1 MAAILPVNTSS
12 DNDAMANSSQQ
23 TQESAQIDWA
33 DIDTVLLDMDGTLL
47 DLHFDNHFW
56 LEYVPLKY
64 AEQHGLTLEQSN
76 TELVERFATLQGKL
90 EWYCLDF
97 WTKELN
103 LDIVGLK
110 REIEHLIAIRPGV
123 ESFLQQ
129 LSKSKKRAVLVTNA
143 HQGSLSLKLANTNL
157 DRYLD
162 MVICS
167 HDFGK
172 PKEDRSF
179 WHSLQ
184 EVEQFDPQ
192 RTLFVDDSE
201 SVLDSAHDYG
211 IQHLRAIVKPDSK
224 KPENFDRRYPAIL
237 EFSDLLP
244 IY

>member
-1 MAAILPVNTSS
+1 MSTNHSTSS
-12 DNDAMANSSQQ
+12 
-23 TQESAQIDWA
+23 IDWNQ
-33 DIDTVLLDMDGTLL
+33 IDTVLLDMDGTLL

-64 AEQHGLTLEQSN
+64 AELNKISLEESN
-76 TELVERFATLQGKL
+76 KELVQTFEAYRGRL

-97 WTKELN
+97 WTDQLK
-103 LDIVGLK
+103 LDIAGLK
-110 REIEHLIAIRPGV
+110 KDIEHLIAIRPGV
-123 ESFLQQ
+123 EHFLQQ
-129 LSKSKKRAVLVTNA
+129 LSESHKRAILVTNA
-143 HQGSLSLKLANTNL
+143 HQGSLSLKLANTNI

-179 WHSLQ
+179 WQSLQ
-184 EVEQFDPQ
+184 TVESFDPE

-201 SVLDSAHDYG
+201 SVLDSAADYG
-211 IQHLRAIVKPDSK
+211 IKHLRAIVKPDSK
-224 KPENFDRRYPAIL
+224 QPENFDRRYPAIL

>member
-1 MAAILPVNTSS
+1 MHAKSEIAIQWDQV
-12 DNDAMANSSQQ
+12 
-23 TQESAQIDWA
+23 
-33 DIDTVLLDMDGTLL
+33 DTVLLDMDGTLL

-56 LEYVPLKY
+56 LQYVPEKY
-64 AEQHGLTLEQSN
+64 AEQHNIDLEQSHA
-76 TELVERFATLQGKL
+76 ELVTRFKSYHGRL

-97 WTKELN
+97 WSEQLS
-103 LDIVGLK
+103 LDIAGLK
-110 REIEHLIAIRPGV
+110 RDIEHLIAIRPGV
-123 ESFLQQ
+123 EAFLQQ
-129 LSKSKKRAVLVTNA
+129 LSDSHKRAILVTNA
-143 HQGSLSLKLANTNL
+143 HQDSLSLKLANTNI

-179 WHSLQ
+179 WESLQ
-184 EVEQFDPQ
+184 TVEQFNPA

-201 SVLDSAHDYG
+201 SVLDSASDYG

-224 KPENFDRRYPAIL
+224 QPENYQRRYPAIL